1 MRARKIHLSMR
12 GARRLSGWCL
22 MWAALWCGAWAQ
34 STSVDYPAPVLSN
47 EVEGRIAPRDIG
59 DARLTR
65 HFYTFNGREGDL
77 LLTIETRELDG
88 NIDIFTASGLRPL
101 ATVTLYAG
109 AASGRISRSVYLR
122 GEQALIL
129 RVEARAASETEGTYR
144 VRFEGAFAPA
154 SGAQAVPPE
163 FVVPTLPAESARRD
177 GNVRRATATGA
188 RIEEPPTERPPTETA
203 ATTEAPTNA
212 TDAPASTGATAST
225 PTNRATTPR
234 TRAGRSPRRSAAS
247 RTPRTN
253 PSAEAA
259 RTDSSGAEASTPE
272 ANAPRAG
279 ASSRRTNRRTA
290 RNRPAP
296 ARERASASTDA
307 GASPAAG
314 ASGAAASPG
323 ASASAAAAVVT
334 ATRLVIETKDGER
347 IEREMS
353 GVRRVSVENNQ
364 VVIVGRD
371 GRTQRVP
378 MVNVERMSIEP

>member
-1 MRARKIHLSMR
+1 
-12 GARRLSGWCL
+12 
-22 MWAALWCGAWAQ
+22 MWAALLCGAWAQ

-77 LLTIETRELDG
+77 LLTIESRDLDG

-122 GEQALIL
+122 GEQALVL
-129 RVEARAASETEGTYR
+129 RVEARAAGETEGTYR

-163 FVVPTLPAESARRD
+163 FVVPSLSAESARRD
-177 GNVRRATATGA
+177 GKVRRATATGA
-188 RIEEPPTERPPTETA
+188 RIEEPPAEKPPTETT
-203 ATTEAPTNA
+203 ATTEAPTN
-212 TDAPASTGATAST
+212 TTGEPASTGATTST
-225 PTNRATTPR
+225 SAPNNARTSTAR
-234 TRAGRSPRRSAAS
+234 TRTGRTPRRSAPS

-259 RTDSSGAEASTPE
+259 RTDSPGAETSTPE
-272 ANAPRAG
+272 ANAANASRAG
-279 ASSRRTNRRTA
+279 TGRRTNRRTS
-290 RNRPAP
+290 RNRSAP
-296 ARERASASTDA
+296 ARDRDAASTDA
-307 GASPAAG
+307 GASPAAN
-314 ASGAAASPG
+314 ASGASASPG
-323 ASASAAAAVVT
+323 ASASTAAAAVVT